1 MGVLFINLCLSL
13 PLFWELLVVI
23 IVTDGK
29 WRGINRKENYKVILI
44 LKLIVGTAATSFS
57 FKLPMTLLF
66 ENLYDPLSIYVPNAA
81 KESFYLP
88 IREYTFR

>member
-1 MGVLFINLCLSL
+1 M
-13 PLFWELLVVI
+13 
-23 IVTDGK
+23 
-29 WRGINRKENYKVILI
+29 ILI